1 MNRET
6 IDTTRLQRVARAYCE
21 TAVLFAA
28 IDLELFTHVAQGAD
42 TEEKLASALGI
53 SRLNV
58 ERLVN
63 AALAMK
69 LLALDGAR
77 LRNAADTARY
87 LVKGRPTYAADWLT
101 FTRGDVPNWFGL
113 TEVLTSNQPPSVL
126 GMYETLTVEQARRYH
141 ESTYSIGTGAAR
153 RFTRR
158 VDLAG
163 RRRLLDLGGGS
174 GAYSIQAVK
183 TYPQLTAIVLDLPPV
198 TEVAKEYIRDAHV
211 EDRVSV
217 LPGDFTSTPF
227 PDDVDVVLMA
237 SNMALYE
244 ESVIA
249 DIVRRVHHA
258 LVPGGEYHLIG
269 EMLDDDRSGPLDAA
283 LWGVGEA
290 LNHSRGKAHTIGQ
303 CVGYFRDAGFNRITD
318 DVFVPGTLHH
328 VVGVKDQPD
337 QRAGPAGSSR

>member
-1 MNRET
+1 MMSTET
-6 IDTTRLQRVARAYCE
+6 VDTTRLQRVARAYCE
-21 TAVLFAA
+21 TAVLYAA
-28 IDLELFTHVAQGAD
+28 IDLELFTHVARGAD
-42 TEEKLASALGI
+42 TEEKLGRVLGI
-53 SRLNV
+53 SRLQV

-69 LLALDGAR
+69 LLTIDAGT
-77 LRNAADTARY
+77 LRNAADAARF
-87 LVKGRPTYAADWLT
+87 LVKGQPTYAADWLT
-101 FTRGDVPNWFGL
+101 FTRDDVPNWFRL
-113 TEVLTSNQPPSVL
+113 TQVLTSDQSPSVL

-141 ESTYSIGTGAAR
+141 ASTYSIGTGAAR

-158 VDLAG
+158 VDLSG

-174 GAYSIQAVK
+174 GAYSIQAVRMH
-183 TYPQLTAIVLDLPPV
+183 PQLRAVVLDLPPV
-198 TEVAKEYIRDAHV
+198 TEVTKEYIREAGVD
-211 EDRVSV
+211 DRVSV

-244 ESVIA
+244 EAVIA
-249 DIVRRVHHA
+249 DIVRRVHRA

-283 LWGVGEA
+283 LWGIGEA
-290 LNHSRGKAHTIGQ
+290 LNHSSGKAHTIGQ
-303 CVGYFRDAGFNRITD
+303 CLGYFRDAGFEKVTH

-328 VVGVKDQPD
+328 VVGVKG
-337 QRAGPAGSSR
+337 R